1 MALGRGVEKRNGE
14 VFVQFTK
21 DTVFLRYDIKK
32 KKKKDDVLSF
42 LFFPTIVR
50 GSFIFSFAL
59 RGSKRKRKKENSLCI
74 VANDQFTR
82 FFPSFPRLSDVQLGA

>member
-32 KKKKDDVLSF
+32 KKKRRRSF
-42 LFFPTIVR
+42 FSLFSDHRSWLFYLFVC
-50 GSFIFSFAL
+50 S
-59 RGSKRKRKKENSLCI
+59 
-74 VANDQFTR
+74 
-82 FFPSFPRLSDVQLGA
+82 PRL